1 MKVIIPRNIQKG
13 WFSMNFQIG
22 PFTISII
29 QLFILAIGIGLA
41 LATYNAFAQ
50 AQPGT
55 TSVIG
60 IVFGIII
67 FLIFVII
74 AFFEISE
81 LSLIPFLA
89 KMVRTY
95 FLDVPQKHQMNY
107 EKINPTELLIK
118 KARGD
123 EKATTVEQKSN
134 SVDAEL
140 IAKVQKDI
148 FE

>member
-1 MKVIIPRNIQKG
+1 
-13 WFSMNFQIG
+13 MNFQIG

-29 QLFILAIGIGLA
+29 QLFILALGVGLA

-50 AQPGT
+50 SQPGT
-55 TSVIG
+55 TSIPW
-60 IVFGIII
+60 IVFWIIV

-81 LSLIPFLA
+81 LSLIPFIA
-89 KMVRTY
+89 KSIRTY
-95 FLDVPQKHQMNY
+95 FLDVPKKHQMNY

-118 KARGD
+118 KARWD
-123 EKATTVEQKSN
+123 EKINTVEQKN
-134 SVDAEL
+134 NTVDAEL